1 MLADRNLAS
10 KYPRLDK
17 YTAPVKK
24 PEREIIGRDM
34 EMRRILAAFHRPEL
48 SNVMLVGEA
57 GSGKAH
63 PNDTVI
69 AVADERGYVTFGEL
83 KVGDWVFGEDGK
95 PVEIKGVFSQ
105 GNKHVYRVMFADG
118 TYVDCNDEHLWAV
131 RTRSQHYKGS
141 PYQVKTLRG
150 LMNYGVKSPYIR
162 NGRNASEHCNW
173 YIPCNMPV
181 ERPVRDYKIHPYALG
196 AFIGDG
202 ALTDRPLV
210 LSSNDEAI
218 VYRIADLIGA
228 AGVEQRQHNYGW
240 QFLRQEKN
248 GHALKFIQTHEL
260 GSLLSDNTVFG
271 RKSIDRRIPKEY
283 FLGSIEQRYE
293 LLRGL
298 MDTDGTVT
306 GNNRLNCGFNTNN
319 KGLADDV
326 RELAASL
333 GIRTTLTT
341 NVRHGDMHINDEY
354 EVHFV
359 LPDDKKLDLFWLE
372 RHKQKILQYARTDRK
387 FNKHYDDI
395 AITDVIDLG
404 YETEMTCIYVD
415 SDSHLYQV
423 GREHIVTHNTALV
436 QGTMMKDKS
445 RIYMEVDLS
454 RMIADVSDA
463 NEVAA
468 ELKLLFEETAAFG
481 KSEGKELVLFID
493 EFHQIVQ
500 ISPSAVEVLK
510 PLLADSGSRGIRV
523 IAATTYVEFREY
535 ISPNQPLVER
545 LQRINLTQPNKEMTI
560 NILRGM
566 AKRYGVLNQ
575 FPNDHI
581 FEMIYEYTNRYI
593 PANSQPRKSIIVL
606 DSMVGWYRA
615 EHRRMDMK
623 LLADVIY
630 ESEGVNVAFRVDA
643 TSIKQELDKH
653 VLSQE
658 FATSVIEERLQI
670 CVADLNN
677 KSKPMSSFLFTG
689 STGVGKTEMTKQL
702 ARILF
707 EDDRNLIRFDMT
719 EFANQDSLERF
730 RTELTARVW
739 ERPYSVILLDEIEK
753 ACAPVTRILLQVLDD
768 GRLMDENNRE
778 VSFSNAYIIMTTNAG
793 SEIYQTIAQYGV
805 DNTGSGQV
813 MKKYNKLIRESI
825 SSTSGDNKFPPE
837 LLGRI
842 DTIVPFQPLSE
853 ETMKKIVEMKLRKLK
868 DEVWKKHNVEL
879 RLHPKIIR
887 YLVEDNLDTDSNSG
901 GARIVM
907 SKLETEVTTAV
918 ARFINAHP
926 NVPVIGVKVEG
937 ELAAD
942 HKNKLQSEA
951 YIKVVATR

>member
-1 MLADRNLAS
+1 MSNGLLADRSLAT
-10 KYPRLDK
+10 KYPKLDK
-17 YTAPVKK
+17 YTAPVKT
-24 PEREIIGRDM
+24 PERDIIGRDM

-48 SNVMLVGEA
+48 SNVMLIGEA
-57 GSGKAH
+57 GSGK
-63 PNDTVI
+63 
-69 AVADERGYVTFGEL
+69 
-83 KVGDWVFGEDGK
+83 
-95 PVEIKGVFSQ
+95 
-105 GNKHVYRVMFADG
+105 
-118 TYVDCNDEHLWAV
+118 
-131 RTRSQHYKGS
+131 
-141 PYQVKTLRG
+141 
-150 LMNYGVKSPYIR
+150 
-162 NGRNASEHCNW
+162 
-173 YIPCNMPV
+173 
-181 ERPVRDYKIHPYALG
+181 
-196 AFIGDG
+196 
-202 ALTDRPLV
+202 
-210 LSSNDEAI
+210 
-218 VYRIADLIGA
+218 
-228 AGVEQRQHNYGW
+228 
-240 QFLRQEKN
+240 
-248 GHALKFIQTHEL
+248 
-260 GSLLSDNTVFG
+260 
-271 RKSIDRRIPKEY
+271 
-283 FLGSIEQRYE
+283 
-293 LLRGL
+293 
-298 MDTDGTVT
+298 
-306 GNNRLNCGFNTNN
+306 
-319 KGLADDV
+319 
-326 RELAASL
+326 
-333 GIRTTLTT
+333 
-341 NVRHGDMHINDEY
+341 
-354 EVHFV
+354 
-359 LPDDKKLDLFWLE
+359 
-372 RHKQKILQYARTDRK
+372 
-387 FNKHYDDI
+387 
-395 AITDVIDLG
+395 
-404 YETEMTCIYVD
+404 
-415 SDSHLYQV
+415 
-423 GREHIVTHNTALV
+423 TALV
-436 QGTMMKDKS
+436 QGIMMRDKS
-445 RIYMEVDLS
+445 RIYMEVDLT
-454 RMIADVSDA
+454 RMIADVSDS

-468 ELKLLFEETAAFG
+468 ELKVLFEETAAFS
-481 KSEGKELVLFID
+481 KAEGKELVLFID

-500 ISPSAVEVLK
+500 IAPSAVEVLK
-510 PLLADSGSRGIRV
+510 PLLADSGTRGIRV

-566 AKRYGVLNQ
+566 AQRYGVGGH
-575 FPNDHI
+575 FPNNHI

-615 EHRRMDMK
+615 EGRKMDMK

-643 TSIKQELDKH
+643 TKIKEELDKY

-689 STGVGKTEMTKQL
+689 STGVGKTEATKQL

-707 EDDRNLIRFDMT
+707 EDDRHLIRFDMT

-768 GRLMDENNRE
+768 GRLLDENNRE
-778 VSFSNAYIIMTTNAG
+778 VSFANSYIILTTNAG
-793 SEIYQTIAQYGV
+793 SEIYQTIAQYGS
-805 DNTGSGQV
+805 DDTGSGQI

-853 ETMKKIVEMKLRKLK
+853 ATMKRIVEMKLRKLK

-879 RLHPKIIR
+879 KLSSKIIR

-907 SKLETEVTTAV
+907 SKLETEVTTSI
-918 ARFINAHP
+918 ARFINANP
-926 NVPVIGVKVEG
+926 KVKVVGVKVEG

-942 HKNKLQSEA
+942 HKNKLESEA
-951 YIKVVATR
+951 YIKVFAAR